1 MHLKNMKKIKW
12 TVFFMIL
19 WAFAGTNLHAQVTPV
34 HFEQLEELQQ
44 RDPRPVMV
52 LIGTDWCRYCQA
64 MKNSLLR
71 PTPVSAIASKKFYTV
86 FLNAED
92 STEIV
97 FRGKR
102 YGFKQSGVNTGVHAL
117 ATELGTVKGELSYP
131 ALCFLNAGQEVIYRH
146 PGYLKPDDWARL
158 LGGI

>member
-1 MHLKNMKKIKW
+1 MEKIKW
-12 TVFFMIL
+12 LGLFLIL
-19 WAFAGTNLHAQVTPV
+19 WAFGGTNLYAQVSPV
-34 HFEQLEELQQ
+34 RFEQLEELQQ

-71 PTPVSAIASKKFYTV
+71 PTRVSAIAAKKFYTV

-92 STEIV
+92 SAEIF

-102 YGFKQSGVNTGVHAL
+102 YGFQQSGVNMGVHSL
-117 ATELGTVKGELSYP
+117 AAELGTVKGELSYP
-131 ALCFLNAGQEVIYRH
+131 ALCFLNADQEVIYRH
-146 PGYLKPDDWARL
+146 SGYLKPDDWVRL